1 MVLEELLVFAGAIL
15 RGLASAEL
23 LVVRSQEVRGLWP
36 GLHPW
41 VAHLLALVSV
51 GGRWLLVL
59 LLSPQIGLSALV
71 ASIAVD
77 DLGLRP
83 QELL

>member
-1 MVLEELLVFAGAIL
+1 MVLEKLLVLAGAIL
-15 RGLASAEL
+15 RGLASAKL
-23 LVVRSQEVRGLWP
+23 LVVRSQEVRGLRP
-36 GLHPW
+36 VLHPW